1 MKKILFILTI
11 LLSSCYW
18 TEDLNN
24 YNNYNTESSRQSIFF
39 WYYDHDMFINT
50 DSVHLV
56 GQLESKYSN
65 EIHYVNRSCKVYND
79 TIYISRKDNYPLHYI
94 YKGNIRVNNI
104 IHDVNIILQ

>member
-18 TEDLNN
+18 TEDLND
-24 YNNYNTESSRQSIFF
+24 YNTESSRQSRYF
-39 WYYDHDMFINT
+39 WYCNHDMFINA

-79 TIYISRKDNYPLHYI
+79 TIYISRKNIYPLHYI